1 MNAAPGRPDRYH
13 AGMFGRDPHRAALR
27 GVGDVLGRDLSALRP
42 LLRAALPRGGVIAA
56 ARGQARVVTAL
67 GAPTPTVTTTP
78 HDWTPDSWEPVPWE
92 PVPWGLARWELASV
106 TKPFTGALAAALVAA
121 GRLEWHAPLS
131 ALGGP
136 LRGVPRT
143 VTAWRL
149 ATHTAGL
156 PAHPARATLTV
167 LTRYHDPYGG
177 MDARAVLG
185 SVRRWAGVPGRFVYS
200 NLGMGALALACAH
213 ADGQECS
220 ADGYGRALSRHVTGP
235 LNLDV
240 SLTARRAAAAHA
252 PHTGFGPLAG
262 AGGLFATP
270 DALLSFAQ
278 AHLPGTAAPTGPLGA
293 WQDTV
298 RPQGLPPGVQVS
310 AGWLARG
317 PLRWHDGV
325 ARHTRTGLAF
335 DAPSGAV
342 LAVLAR
348 GGEPLLGRRAQV
360 TRLLLRALE

>member
-1 MNAAPGRPDRYH
+1 
-13 AGMFGRDPHRAALR
+13 MFRRDAHRAALR
-27 GVGDVLGRDLSALRP
+27 GVGDVLARDLSALRP
-42 LLRAALPRGGVIAA
+42 LLRAALPHGGVIAA
-56 ARGQARVVTAL
+56 ARGEARVVTAL
-67 GAPTPTVTTTP
+67 SSPATTPPGQHDP
-78 HDWTPDSWEPVPWE
+78 HDWTLDPWE
-92 PVPWGLARWELASV
+92 PDRWELDRWELASV
-106 TKPFTGALAAALVAA
+106 SKPFTGALAAALVDS

-156 PAHPARATLTV
+156 PPHPARATLTV

-200 NLGMGALALACAH
+200 NLGVGALALACA
-213 ADGQECS
+213 AAAGEECS
-220 ADGYGRALSRHVTGP
+220 ADGYGRALRRHVTGP

-240 SLTARRAAAAHA
+240 SLAPRRAAAAHA
-252 PHTGFGPLAG
+252 PHTAFGPLAG

-298 RPQGLPPGVQVS
+298 RPPGLPPGMQVS

-335 DAPSGAV
+335 HAQTGAV

-360 TRLLLRALE
+360 TRLLLRVLE